1 MKKYKFSSQFHI
13 NVIKNEQAP
22 YIFKVSAHM
31 PKIQNKNQKTT
42 SNPILTKDEIAQ
54 QLIAKIQEFNPEN
67 VNE

>member
-1 MKKYKFSSQFHI
+1 
-13 NVIKNEQAP
+13 
-22 YIFKVSAHM
+22 M